1 MGTKSFAICDA
12 GIFASKIICGEN
24 VQSLEDKQM
33 EFATSFDHN
42 TDDLKLILMCFKMLG
57 KTVQNVQETSE
68 TEDQNVQ
75 VSADQNVQENDP
87 NAEATQSKKN

>member
-42 TDDLKLILMCFKMLG
+42 TDDLKLRP
-57 KTVQNVQETSE
+57 QH
-68 TEDQNVQ
+68 
-75 VSADQNVQENDP
+75 
-87 NAEATQSKKN
+87 